1 MDRENY
7 LQYLYDTYGFEKD
20 WYFSAAGLPSRL
32 RKNLDYYGIQYPR
45 IVYDGELTESFNV
58 DVFKKT
64 HELVKHENKK
74 FIYIMEDIE
83 GYWQPFKHHEKIHE
97 YCEQAG
103 ISEEKIIYFNNDIS
117 ISERYDK
124 WFEEQSKYKTKINV
138 ICFPFLIY
146 GNTKQYKRI
155 RYPYEIVRYKD
166 RQQLPTK
173 HFMCLMGRQNWFRDL
188 LWNYFE
194 ENKSMINT
202 GYISYIKE
210 KVILPDSWIDNRNE
224 HGIGVR
230 LPSYASEQRI
240 IDCESGPELDNLGS
254 YHEDSYFS
262 VIPETSDGIYAS
274 EKTVKALYHGHPFTI
289 FCPAVD
295 TSVKRIGILSKLRD
309 WGFETFP
316 ELFDE
321 SYDYLRAMKPHGAS
335 KTHHDYYESLIGAD
349 VRLRYETFIKDF
361 EKLYTMDI
369 KELHKIC
376 ESVEEKCIHNRK
388 VLMNLKNPIDE
399 VLNQIKVLL

>member
-138 ICFPFLIY
+138 ICFPFLMY
-146 GNTKQYKRI
+146 GNAKQYKRI

-295 TSVKRIGILSKLRD
+295 TSVKRVGILSKLRD

>member
-224 HGIGVR
+224 HGIEVR

-335 KTHHDYYESLIGAD
+335 KTN
-349 VRLRYETFIKDF
+349 RCRCKIK
-361 EKLYTMDI
+361 I
-369 KELHKIC
+369 
-376 ESVEEKCIHNRK
+376 
-388 VLMNLKNPIDE
+388 
-399 VLNQIKVLL
+399 

>member
-224 HGIGVR
+224 HGIEVR

>member
-7 LQYLYDTYGFEKD
+7 LQYLHDTYGFEKD

-210 KVILPDSWIDNRNE
+210 KVILPDSWIDNRNDFGLE
-224 HGIGVR
+224 VR

-295 TSVKRIGILSKLRD
+295 TSVKRVGILSKLRD

>member
-138 ICFPFLIY
+138 ICFPFLMY
-146 GNTKQYKRI
+146 GNAKQYKRI
-155 RYPYEIVRYKD
+155 
-166 RQQLPTK
+166 
-173 HFMCLMGRQNWFRDL
+173 
-188 LWNYFE
+188 
-194 ENKSMINT
+194 
-202 GYISYIKE
+202 
-210 KVILPDSWIDNRNE
+210 
-224 HGIGVR
+224 
-230 LPSYASEQRI
+230 
-240 IDCESGPELDNLGS
+240 
-254 YHEDSYFS
+254 
-262 VIPETSDGIYAS
+262 
-274 EKTVKALYHGHPFTI
+274 
-289 FCPAVD
+289 VD
-295 TSVKRIGILSKLRD
+295 
-309 WGFETFP
+309 
-316 ELFDE
+316 
-321 SYDYLRAMKPHGAS
+321 
-335 KTHHDYYESLIGAD
+335 
-349 VRLRYETFIKDF
+349 
-361 EKLYTMDI
+361 
-369 KELHKIC
+369 
-376 ESVEEKCIHNRK
+376 IH
-388 VLMNLKNPIDE
+388 
-399 VLNQIKVLL
+399 

>member
-1 MDRENY
+1 MNRENY

-20 WYFSAAGLPSRL
+20 WYFTAAGLPSRL
-32 RKNLDYYGIQYPR
+32 HKNLDYYGIQYPR
-45 IVYDGELTESFNV
+45 IIYDDELSKSFNV

-64 HELVKHENKK
+64 YELVKHENKK

-83 GYWQPFKHHEKIHE
+83 GNWNTHKHHEKIHE

-117 ISERYDK
+117 MSERYSK
-124 WFEEQSKYKTKINV
+124 WFEKQSKYKTKINM
-138 ICFPFLIY
+138 IPFPFLMY
-146 GNTKQYKRI
+146 GNAKQYKRI

-166 RQQLPTK
+166 REQLPTK
-173 HFMCLMGRQNWFRDL
+173 HFMCLMGCINWFRDL

-194 ENKSMINT
+194 ENKNMINT
-202 GYISYIKE
+202 GYISYLKE
-210 KVILPDSWIDNRNE
+210 KVTLPNSWIDNRNG
-224 HGIGVR
+224 HGLAIR
-230 LPSYASEQRI
+230 NKDYASEEKI
-240 IDCESGPELDNLGS
+240 LNLESGPELDNLVS
-254 YHEDSYFS
+254 YYEDSYFS
-262 VIPETSDGIYAS
+262 IIPETSDGIYAS

-295 TSVKRIGILSKLRD
+295 ATVEKIGILSKLRD

-361 EKLYTMDI
+361 ERLYSMDI

>member
-124 WFEEQSKYKTKINV
+124 WFEKQSKYKTKINV
-138 ICFPFLIY
+138 ICFPFLMY
-146 GNTKQYKRI
+146 GNAKQYKRI

-210 KVILPDSWIDNRNE
+210 KVILPDSWIDNRNDF
-224 HGIGVR
+224 GLGVR

-254 YHEDSYFS
+254 YYKDSYFS

-295 TSVKRIGILSKLRD
+295 TSVKRVGILSKLRD

-321 SYDYLRAMKPHGAS
+321 SYDYLRVMKPHGAS
-335 KTHHDYYESLIGAD
+335 KTHHDYYEKLIGAD

>member
-32 RKNLDYYGIQYPR
+32 LKNLDYYGIQYPR

>member
-194 ENKSMINT
+194 KNKSMINT

-210 KVILPDSWIDNRNE
+210 KVILPDSWIDNRNDFGLE
-224 HGIGVR
+224 VR

-295 TSVKRIGILSKLRD
+295 TSVKRVGILSKLRD

>member
-7 LQYLYDTYGFEKD
+7 LQYLHDTYGFEKD

-138 ICFPFLIY
+138 ICFPFLMY
-146 GNTKQYKRI
+146 GNAKQYKRI

-194 ENKSMINT
+194 KNKSMINT

-210 KVILPDSWIDNRNE
+210 KVILPDSWIDNRNDFGLE
-224 HGIGVR
+224 VR

-295 TSVKRIGILSKLRD
+295 TSVKRVGILSKLRD

>member
-7 LQYLYDTYGFEKD
+7 LQYLHDTYGFEKD

-138 ICFPFLIY
+138 ICFPFLMY
-146 GNTKQYKRI
+146 GNAKQYKRI

-295 TSVKRIGILSKLRD
+295 TSVKRVGILSKLRD